1 MTKKADIHKAG
12 GIIIR
17 NKRLLVERS
26 KDKEFFI
33 APGGSVEPGETPG
46 QALVREL
53 REEFQITVKEDDIKP
68 FGTFYAQAAGQED
81 KTVQMDVFTV
91 GEWEGEPT
99 PDNEVEEIRW
109 ITSTPPEDIKVGS
122 IFEHEVLP
130 RLKEVGLID

>member
-1 MTKKADIHKAG
+1 MATKADIHKAG

-33 APGGSVEPGETPG
+33 APGGSIEPGETPT
-46 QALVREL
+46 QALIREL
-53 REEFQITVKEDDIKP
+53 MEEFQVTVHEEDFEP

-81 KTVQMDVFTV
+81 KTIQMDIFTV
-91 GEWEGEPT
+91 KKWEGEPT

-109 ITSTPPEDIKVGS
+109 ISSTPPADIKVGS

-130 RLKEVGLID
+130 RLKEAGLID